1 MIPIRDS
8 EPSGITPYV
17 TIALVVINVLVMLI
31 QLGSGLEQSF
41 DYGLRPAY
49 LVGYLEGEPRISTN
63 NPRWE
68 DLNDFSIN
76 NVMDIK
82 PDRTIEVD
90 LTFDNSVLPL
100 LLSMFLHGGI
110 LHLLG
115 NMWFLWIFGDNIE
128 GRLGHVRYLLFYLL
142 CGVAAGLAHTILTP
156 DSTTPT
162 VGASG
167 AVAGAL
173 GAYWLCF
180 PHSRVTLFYWFYL
193 LFGTFELRA
202 SWFLGLWVG
211 LDLVRGLTASG
222 GMVAVW
228 AHVGGFVA
236 GLGLVI
242 LLTPPGR
249 ETRPTRFRII
259 R

>member
-17 TIALVVINVLVMLI
+17 TIALIVLNVLVTLY
-31 QLGSGLEQSF
+31 QLGPGENASY
-41 DYGLRPAY
+41 DHGLRPILLVSY
-49 LVGYLEGEPRISTN
+49 LAGEEFVDVE
-63 NPRWE
+63 NPYGHEQNQLLTRQRNLMVE
-68 DLNDFSIN
+68 VEVSFSN
-76 NVMDIK
+76 A
-82 PDRTIEVD
+82 
-90 LTFDNSVLPL
+90 VLPL

-110 LHLLG
+110 LHLIG

-128 GRLGHVRYLLFYLL
+128 GRLGHGRYLLFYLL
-142 CGVAAGLAHTILTP
+142 CGLAAGLAHTAITP
-156 DSTTPT
+156 DSSIPT

-180 PHSRVTLFYWFYL
+180 PHSKVTLFYWFY
-193 LFGTFELRA
+193 FFIGTFELRA
-202 SWFLGLWVG
+202 SWFLGIWVG
-211 LDLVRGLTASG
+211 LDLLRGVTASG

-242 LLTPPGR
+242 LLTPRGK
-249 ETRPTRFRII
+249 ETRPARFRII

>member
-8 EPSGITPYV
+8 EPSGITPHI
-17 TIALVVINVLVMLI
+17 TIALIVINVLVTML
-31 QLGSGLEQSF
+31 QFSSGFEQSF

-49 LVGYLEGEPRISTN
+49 LVGYISGEEYISTD
-63 NPRWE
+63 NPRWQ
-68 DLNDFSIN
+68 DLPEVTDRRI
-76 NVMDIK
+76 MEHR
-82 PDRTIEVD
+82 PGRTIEVD
-90 LTFDNSVLPL
+90 LTFDNSLLPL
-100 LLSMFLHGGI
+100 ILSMFLHGGI

-128 GRLGHVRYLLFYLL
+128 GRLGHVRYLLFYLM
-142 CGVAAGLAHTILTP
+142 CGLAAGVAHTILTP
-156 DSTTPT
+156 ASTTPT

-180 PHSRVTLFYWFYL
+180 PHSRVTLFYWFYFF
-193 LFGTFELRA
+193 FGTFELRA

-211 LDLVRGLTASG
+211 LDLLQGLMGSN

-242 LLTPPGR
+242 LLTPRGK
-249 ETRPTRFRII
+249 ETRPARFRII

>member
-17 TIALVVINVLVMLI
+17 TIAIIVVNVLVTLY
-31 QLGSGLEQSF
+31 QLGPGQEAGFDHGLK
-41 DYGLRPAY
+41 PAY
-49 LVGYLEGEPRISTN
+49 LVNYFAGEESISIK
-63 NPRWE
+63 NPR
-68 DLNDFSIN
+68 LNQ
-76 NVMDIK
+76 
-82 PDRTIEVD
+82 VD
-90 LTFDNSVLPL
+90 LTFGNSLLPL

-128 GRLGHVRYLLFYLL
+128 GRLGHVRYLIFYLL
-142 CGVAAGLAHTILTP
+142 CGLAAGLAHTALTP
-156 DSTTPT
+156 DSITPT

-180 PHSRVTLFYWFYL
+180 PHSKVTLFYWIYF
-193 LFGTFELRA
+193 FIGTFELRA
-202 SWFLGLWVG
+202 SWFLGIWVG
-211 LDLVRGLTASG
+211 LDLLYGLTGTG

-236 GLGLVI
+236 GLGLVL
-242 LLTPPGR
+242 LLTPRGK
-249 ETRPTRFRII
+249 ETRPTRFRIS